1 MRAVHLIASGST
13 PARVRLGVA
22 AALLLLAGALTVG
35 VADAAQKKKRPSG
48 KSLSDEYVYRC
59 KSASGHSFFGQNI
72 PPECMG
78 ADVEVLDET
87 GRVVRMIPGAKTL
100 EQIAAQKA
108 VDDARTAAA
117 QRDRTLLATYLSV
130 ADIERLRDQRID
142 LLEQQNVVTRQYITN
157 LRAREARLMESVQ
170 RFRPYSAKP
179 NASALPE
186 QIASEIVNTV
196 KGLQVYEQEL
206 AKNTT
211 ERERVTQE
219 FAADISRFKELKGI
233 K

>member
-1 MRAVHLIASGST
+1 M
-13 PARVRLGVA
+13 
-22 AALLLLAGALTVG
+22 LLLAGALTVG

-108 VDDARTAAA
+108 ADDAKDCRSAA
-117 QRDRTLLATYLSV
+117 RPHV
-130 ADIERLRDQRID
+130 AGHLPVGRRH
-142 LLEQQNVVTRQYITN
+142 
-157 LRAREARLMESVQ
+157 RAPA
-170 RFRPYSAKP
+170 
-179 NASALPE
+179 
-186 QIASEIVNTV
+186 
-196 KGLQVYEQEL
+196 
-206 AKNTT
+206 
-211 ERERVTQE
+211 
-219 FAADISRFKELKGI
+219 
-233 K
+233 